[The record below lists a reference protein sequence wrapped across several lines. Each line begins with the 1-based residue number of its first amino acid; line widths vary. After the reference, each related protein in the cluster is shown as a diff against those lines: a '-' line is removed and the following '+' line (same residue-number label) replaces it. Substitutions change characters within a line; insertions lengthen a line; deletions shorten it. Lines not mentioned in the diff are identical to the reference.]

1 MKEYLLYA
9 FYGFGAGAV
18 IGMLGLGIVVAYR
31 GSGVI
36 NFAHGAIAMWAAY
49 VYTELRDTGDYVF
62 PVVGIPGRV
71 HLGEPL
77 GLTAAL
83 VIGVVSA
90 ALLGLVLHLLIF
102 RPLRDAPALAKVVAS
117 VGVLIVL
124 QALVLLRFEDVNR
137 IVPPILPREAWNL
150 PGDFPVQSDRMYFA
164 GVLVLVALVLAVT
177 YRFTRFG
184 LATRAAA
191 ESEKGATLLG
201 YSADFL
207 AGANWVVAGT
217 VAGIGGILVAPIT
230 GVNPLNY
237 TLFIVPAI
245 GAALV
250 GRFSSFLVTAAAGLG
265 IGIVQAEFL
274 QLQGDFPDFFR
285 NYGIGLREAV
295 PFAVIAI
302 VIFFLGAGLPTRG
315 ALHAGRLPFSPRPRP
330 SLVSVGVPFAIT
342 AGALLV
348 LGSGYRLALVNS
360 LIGAVV
366 CLSLVVLTGW
376 VGQISLAQMSMAGVA
391 GFALSRFTHD
401 WGIPFPIAPVLAAFL
416 AALFGVFFGIPAL
429 RVRGV
434 NLAIVTLALAVA
446 CQEFLFKNPKYTGA
460 LLEGAPVPNPQ
471 LFGIDLGLE
480 TPGELYRWQFG
491 MLALV
496 VLTLLALGAA
506 NVRRGVTGRRMLAV
520 RSNERA
526 AATAGINVAATKLI
540 AFGASAFIAG
550 MAGALLAYQRGNLN
564 DTQFGVFFSLAYLAF
579 AYLGGISSVSGALV
593 GGSLVGGGIFFYT
606 VRQVFGGGDSFSD
619 LELLIGGLGLIVAAV
634 LNPEGIAGAIRQAV
648 ASARRRPALQAGV
661 PRAEVPRPTA
671 AGSITAPGAAA
682 TGDAATGTAATV
694 EGAAERPLLETDGL
708 SVSYGG
714 VRAVDDVSLRVPV
727 GHVVGLIGPNGAGK
741 TTFVDAVTGL
751 VPSHGRVE
759 LAGARIDELAAHQR
773 ARLGLARTYQ
783 SVELFDDL
791 TVREN
796 LVVAAERPTW
806 WAMAADVVRPGRHAT
821 QAGVEWA
828 LALLELDALADA
840 YPQALS
846 QGQRKI
852 VGVARALAVEPR
864 LVLLDEPAAGLDTRE
879 SAELGVRIR
888 HLVDHGVSVLLV
900 DHDMGLV
907 LSVCDT
913 VYVLD
918 FGQVIGQGTPAEIRA
933 DERVV
938 AAYLGERAERQAAAT
953 TDRGATR

>member
-1 MKEYLLYA
+1 MRDYVLYA
-9 FYGFGAGAV
+9 LYGLGSGAV
-18 IGMLGLGIVVAYR
+18 IGMLGLGIVVAHR

-49 VYTELRDTGDYVF
+49 IYSELRGAGDYVL
-62 PVVGIPGRV
+62 PVGRL
-71 HLGEPL
+71 HLGAPF
-77 GLTAAL
+77 GLAAAL

-90 ALLGLVLHLLIF
+90 ALLGLLLHLLVF
-102 RPLRDAPALAKVVAS
+102 RPLRDAPALARVVAS

-137 IVPPILPREAWNL
+137 IVPPILPREAWTL
-150 PGDFPVQSDRMYFA
+150 PGDFPVQSDRMLFA
-164 GVLVLVALVLAVT
+164 GVLVVVALALAAL
-177 YRFTRFG
+177 YRGTRFG
-184 LATRAAA
+184 VATRAAA

-201 YSADFL
+201 YSADWL

-217 VAGIGGILVAPIT
+217 VAGLGGILVAPIT

-237 TLFIVPAI
+237 TLFVVPAI

-250 GRFSSFLVTAAAGLG
+250 GRFGSFLVTAAAGLG

-285 NYGIGLREAV
+285 DYGVGLREAV

-302 VIFFLGAGLPTRG
+302 VIFLLGAGLPARG

-330 SLVSVGVPFAIT
+330 NLVTVGVPFALTT
-342 AGALLV
+342 AALLV

-391 GFALSRFTHD
+391 GFALSRFTDD
-401 WGIPFPIAPVLAAFL
+401 WGIPFPIAPILAAFL

-460 LLEGAPVPNPQ
+460 LIEGAPVPNPK

-496 VLTLLALGAA
+496 VLTLLAVGAA
-506 NVRRGVTGRRMLAV
+506 NLRRGATGRRMLAV

-526 AATAGINVAATKLI
+526 AATAGINVAVTKLV

-550 MAGALLAYQRGNLN
+550 IAGALLAYQRGNLS

-579 AYLGGISSVSGALV
+579 AYLGGISSVTGALV
-593 GGSLVGGGIFFYT
+593 GGSLVGGGIFFYV
-606 VRQVFGGGDSFSD
+606 VRQVFGGGDNFAD
-619 LELLIGGLGLIVAAV
+619 LELLIGGLGLIVVAV
-634 LNPEGIAGAIRQAV
+634 LNPEGIAGAIRA
-648 ASARRRPALQAGV
+648 AAGARRPRRDVPARPTEPAAPVEPARVVAPSVALEAAGG
-661 PRAEVPRPTA
+661 AEVSEDRT
-671 AGSITAPGAAA
+671 I
-682 TGDAATGTAATV
+682 
-694 EGAAERPLLETDGL
+694 LETDGL

-714 VRAVDDVSLRVPV
+714 LLAVDEVSLRVDA
-727 GHVVGLIGPNGAGK
+727 GRVVGLIGPNGAGK

-751 VPSHGRVE
+751 VPSRGRVE
-759 LAGARIDELAAHQR
+759 LAGTRIDDLAPHQR
-773 ARLGLARTYQ
+773 ARLGIARTYQ
-783 SVELFDDL
+783 SIELFDDL
-791 TVREN
+791 SVREN
-796 LVVAAERPTW
+796 LLAAVERPTW
-806 WAMAADVVRPGRHAT
+806 RAMAADLVRPDRHA
-821 QAGVEWA
+821 AAPGVEWA
-828 LALLELDALADA
+828 IELLDLGALSDA
-840 YPQALS
+840 YPPALS
-846 QGQRKI
+846 QGQRKL
-852 VGVARALAVEPR
+852 VGVARALAAEPR
-864 LVLLDEPAAGLDTRE
+864 VVLLDEPAAGLDTGE
-879 SAELGVRIR
+879 SAELGERIR

-913 VYVLD
+913 VFVLD
-918 FGQVIGQGTPAEIRA
+918 FGQVIAQGTPADVRS
-933 DERVV
+933 DELVV
-938 AAYLGERAERQAAAT
+938 AAYLGERSGTRADAAVEP
-953 TDRGATR
+953 